1 MVGQIVFGGN
11 SIYIP
16 NVIVEL
22 DIGLTLIVETK
33 GQYNDNTYLK
43 AKAAERW
50 GDALNKAG
58 SFGLWQYVVAKDPT
72 ELPKILNDFC
82 VSQWDAFDLWD
93 ITNFNLLHLK
103 QAFIRYW
110 VFLVLDDFVQEF

>member
-1 MVGQIVFGGN
+1 M
-11 SIYIP
+11 
-16 NVIVEL
+16 
-22 DIGLTLIVETK
+22 
-33 GQYNDNTYLK
+33 
-43 AKAAERW
+43 
-50 GDALNKAG
+50 
-58 SFGLWQYVVAKDPT
+58 AKDPT

-93 ITNFNLLHLK
+93 ITDFNLLHLK